1 VRLSRPQ
8 KDYDSARETQNQFTI
23 EQADMNNHK
32 RDQDIEVGDA
42 EIILRSANGT
52 RYSLDISDA
61 GVLSTSAV

>member
-1 VRLSRPQ
+1 MRLSRPL
-8 KDYDSARETQNQFTI
+8 KDYDSAREAQNQFTI

-32 RDQDIEVGDA
+32 RDQDIEVGEA
-42 EIILRSANGT
+42 RIILRSANGT